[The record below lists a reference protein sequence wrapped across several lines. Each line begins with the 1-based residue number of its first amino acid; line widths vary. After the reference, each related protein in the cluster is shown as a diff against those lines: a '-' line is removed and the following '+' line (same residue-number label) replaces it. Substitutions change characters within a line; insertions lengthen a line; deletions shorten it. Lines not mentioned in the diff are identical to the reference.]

1 MHELEHVRRRDWW
14 VHLAA
19 RVTCALYWFHPLV
32 WIAYRQL
39 TLEAERACDDAVVER
54 EESTQCAE
62 QLVELARRMGAA
74 GPQPSLAMASRSDLS
89 ARVTALLDATQTRGR
104 AGFARA
110 TLVAVGA
117 AAVLLTLAPVRMV
130 AVSSD
135 VAEASDAQERRV
147 RGSRLDRALVE
158 AAEAGDVEDVS
169 SLLASGA
176 NLNAAVDGDGSPL
189 IAAARQGHLSLVT
202 MLLDRGADPNL
213 AVPGDG
219 NALIMAAREG
229 HVDIVTLLLD
239 RGANIDDVVDGDENA
254 LIQASGSGALEVVKL
269 LVARGADVNARVQ
282 VQEIRRRMANA
293 VEHGRTWSASRGR
306 RVPQVGGSAVILGD
320 WVIG

>member
-1 MHELEHVRRRDWW
+1 MMRSSSVRKALE
-14 VHLAA
+14 
-19 RVTCALYWFHPLV
+19 
-32 WIAYRQL
+32 
-39 TLEAERACDDAVVER
+39 
-54 EESTQCAE
+54 CAE

-117 AAVLLTLAPVRMV
+117 AAVLTLAPVRMV

-135 VAEASDAQERRV
+135 VTEASDAQERRV

-189 IAAARQGHLSLVT
+189 IAAARQGRCRWSPCSSTAAPIRISPSLAT
-202 MLLDRGADPNL
+202 ATR
-213 AVPGDG
+213 
-219 NALIMAAREG
+219 
-229 HVDIVTLLLD
+229 
-239 RGANIDDVVDGDENA
+239 
-254 LIQASGSGALEVVKL
+254 
-269 LVARGADVNARVQ
+269 
-282 VQEIRRRMANA
+282 
-293 VEHGRTWSASRGR
+293 
-306 RVPQVGGSAVILGD
+306 
-320 WVIG
+320 